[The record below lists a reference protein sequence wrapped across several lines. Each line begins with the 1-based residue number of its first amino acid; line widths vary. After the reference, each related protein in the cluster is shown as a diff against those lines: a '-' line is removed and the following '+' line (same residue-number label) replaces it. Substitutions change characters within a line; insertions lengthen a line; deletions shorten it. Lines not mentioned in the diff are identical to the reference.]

1 MPSNMEY
8 ERAEQYNYKIELEYT
23 PTSGDNIMIDPQQI
37 QYILID
43 KNFDA
48 CNMPVL
54 SLFGSI
60 EKSVL
65 DDMISNM
72 SEATM
77 TLRIIKY
84 DVANNNGGIGEKYF
98 EDKFMFMLD
107 GDLNKT
113 HNFDSEENYEE
124 GQDSQY
130 KEVNL
135 WMLPQMAVN
144 NNRFV
149 QNGVFHGAT
158 MNSMILNASNN
169 VGDMLVEPIKYD
181 NSFDQI
187 MVPPTNTISQY
198 MRYLND
204 NINSFYDT
212 PYRYFMDFDMTYM
225 VSSSGKPVPAKNQT
239 INTIAIEVQD
249 LDTDTNDELGA
260 YTEEKASTYK
270 IFTDTSRIDYAE
282 NNLLNKSMNKL
293 TVLDA
298 HGNKVERGIDNT
310 NTSITNTYNQV
321 INTSTNDTNMANSI
335 ANSVSADG
343 TIFSMVKNDLDARLF
358 TINKEYVLNDPLH
371 NENNA
376 RFLLAQSKQLFIK
389 QGDDFIM
396 STSLSFR
403 RVNE

>member
-1 MPSNMEY
+1 MSSNMEY
-8 ERAEQYNYKIELEYT
+8 EKAEQYNYKIELEYT

-270 IFTDTSRIDYAE
+270 IFTDTSRIDYSE

-371 NENNA
+371 E
-376 RFLLAQSKQLFIK
+376 
-389 QGDDFIM
+389 
-396 STSLSFR
+396 
-403 RVNE
+403 